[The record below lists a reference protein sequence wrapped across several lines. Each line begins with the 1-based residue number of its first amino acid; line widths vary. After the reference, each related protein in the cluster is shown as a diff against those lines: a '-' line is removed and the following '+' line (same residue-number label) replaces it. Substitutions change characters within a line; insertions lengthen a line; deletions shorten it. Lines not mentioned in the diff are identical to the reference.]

1 MSNSAINKV
10 LTKAS
15 CSFWAA
21 SDLTEVCCSLL
32 CINKAKLQ
40 RPPRRAIPSSSLLGS
55 PSVGPWPSEQRAG
68 QLSALLRPLHW
79 AALCSHS
86 PSGWGDLVSF
96 CLTQCRTHL
105 EKRLV
110 RGLVMA
116 SDAFSFVVVIYLH
129 ALLFEEEVTVFSE
142 NVFFCLIIP
151 EALQNVSSLSREGGG
166 NFHGIVWILTSGS
179 LFQFLT

>member
-1 MSNSAINKV
+1 MSNNAINKL
-10 LTKAS
+10 LTKAG

-21 SDLTEVCCSLL
+21 SDLTEVCCSVL

-40 RPPRRAIPSSSLLGS
+40 CPPRRTIPSSSLLGS
-55 PSVGPWPSEQRAG
+55 PSVGPGLPSRGPAS
-68 QLSALLRPLHW
+68 SALLRPLHW
-79 AALCSHS
+79 AALCTHS

-116 SDAFSFVVVIYLH
+116 SDAFSSVVVICLQ

-151 EALQNVSSLSREGGG
+151 EALQHVSSLSREGGG